1 MKHAQYL
8 RERAA
13 DFRNM
18 AVTAHSSQIA
28 QSFYQV
34 AIVCEEAAG
43 KVERSLATTCE
54 ATDHPLVR

>member
-18 AVTAHSSQIA
+18 AVTAHNSQVA

-34 AIVCEEAAG
+34 AIVCEEAAD
-43 KVERSLATTCE
+43 KVERSIDNKCQA
-54 ATDHPLVR
+54 AHPLIS